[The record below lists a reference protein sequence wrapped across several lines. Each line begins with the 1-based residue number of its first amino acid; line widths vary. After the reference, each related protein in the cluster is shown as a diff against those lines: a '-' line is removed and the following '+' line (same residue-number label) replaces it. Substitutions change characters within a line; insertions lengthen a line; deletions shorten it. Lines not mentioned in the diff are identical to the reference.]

1 MLYTERT
8 QHNPFILILFLDSYL
23 ELERDMIQIDEL
35 MVSLLKFITLD
46 LKINTH
52 DFIYEQIL
60 NDTKFEESNI
70 FLSSSQICNATRNSH
85 FNL

>member
-23 ELERDMIQIDEL
+23 ELERDMIQINVL
-35 MVSLLKFITLD
+35 MVFLLKFITLD

-52 DFIYEQIL
+52 DFMYEQIL
-60 NDTKFEESNI
+60 NDTKSEE
-70 FLSSSQICNATRNSH
+70 
-85 FNL
+85 